1 MVISCAHWDAKIG
14 DHIGKSCGEG
24 VYHELQV
31 IDDPTR
37 HDTTPHDT
45 TRHRTCLWNRLTVLL
60 FPRLLSLLLLPFFLF
75 WVAHLTPLPSR
86 FVSQESVGNTLGK
99 FLSGEEEDKEMR
111 RLTHNEKWNPS
122 DRQTSLLRVQSETE
136 LSRGKS
142 AVIKC
147 AREHAHVYLWTE
159 EPEEEEKEEEAE
171 EKEKKKE
178 EKKKEDEEHMK
189 EEDEEEEKERE
200 AAKDK
205 GLWSDPIPD
214 VIAWSKSH
222 PPSHPSSEALNS
234 TAAEAEEEKA
244 EEEEEEEEGKG
255 IMAVTVG
262 KGFSK
267 CISEHLA
274 HTCSQA
280 SDSFPS
286 GPFPCEGAFRMSAFP
301 LLRRLRAMPAVL
313 ATASNHACR
322 VYHRA
327 LSHSHPSHSCGGGQ
341 PSIQTGQRARHTP

>member
-1 MVISCAHWDAKIG
+1 VLSHSCCSGEDSSCCYAGTEPWVDGAKVVDISPEFGTHDVKSEAWFQEDVPAPEGAYLGDNKAMVISCEHWDAQIG

-24 VYHELQV
+24 VYHEL
-31 IDDPTR
+31 
-37 HDTTPHDT
+37 
-45 TRHRTCLWNRLTVLL
+45 
-60 FPRLLSLLLLPFFLF
+60 
-75 WVAHLTPLPSR
+75 
-86 FVSQESVGNTLGK
+86 QESVGNTLGK

-159 EPEEEEKEEEAE
+159 EPEEEEAEEEKE
-171 EKEKKKE
+171 EKEKEKE
-178 EKKKEDEEHMK
+178 EKKEEDEEHMK

-214 VIAWSKSH
+214 VVAWSKSH
-222 PPSHPSSEALNS
+222 PPSPPSSEALDS

-244 EEEEEEEEGKG
+244 DDGEEEGESEG

-274 HTCSQA
+274 HTCSQLRGGTA
-280 SDSFPS
+280 VYSDWAEGKAYAVSGHQACREPGLLGSEGAVRLCNVCCQLSDSLCPA
-286 GPFPCEGAFRMSAFP
+286 PK
-301 LLRRLRAMPAVL
+301 RL
-313 ATASNHACR
+313 
-322 VYHRA
+322 
-327 LSHSHPSHSCGGGQ
+327 
-341 PSIQTGQRARHTP
+341 